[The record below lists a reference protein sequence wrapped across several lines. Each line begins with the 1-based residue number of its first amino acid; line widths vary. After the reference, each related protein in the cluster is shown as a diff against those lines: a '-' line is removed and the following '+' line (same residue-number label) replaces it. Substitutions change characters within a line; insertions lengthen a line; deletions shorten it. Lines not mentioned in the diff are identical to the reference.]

1 VLTGQARAVRSHSL
15 IRKQGVQ
22 KMNTKIQGKIAAAAC
37 AAIGVLS
44 AGGAQALTSDSLT
57 GPSGV
62 TTITSALT
70 VSGGPSPDSSA
81 NPYVT
86 YSRYDDAASHD
97 LGNSR
102 FNASY
107 SLYDY
112 VAAPSAGTADA
123 YQTLSADATAFGTT
137 KNVLYHYV
145 EAYTSAPSQFANLYW
160 SLYAA
165 GSQLRSG
172 SRQGGDF
179 NGSTNLSSL
188 SQKLWSASQDFTIS
202 IIPVTVSAAIYGGA
216 SQAVW
221 GHFWVDGVDGTLS
234 SGVRAWVKASAGV
247 GISRASAGLRVDN
260 LSLIDVSIPLIAKAR
275 YSNNWSSGS
284 CVSDFTLASK
294 QQLTFRFLNGQLKA
308 YAELLW
314 WDDEYLIANWPG
326 FYSSLTAQNYGPA
339 VRSGYY
345 GCVSVPAAPQIQGL
359 VVG

>member
-1 VLTGQARAVRSHSL
+1 
-15 IRKQGVQ
+15 
-22 KMNTKIQGKIAAAAC
+22 MNTKIQSQIAAAAC
-37 AAIGVLS
+37 AAIGALS
-44 AGGAQALTSDSLT
+44 ASGAQALQSDSLS
-57 GPSGV
+57 GPSGFS
-62 TTITSALT
+62 TIQSALT
-70 VSGGPSPDSSA
+70 VSGGPSPETS

-112 VAAPSAGTADA
+112 VGAPTGGTADVF
-123 YQTLSADATAFGTT
+123 QTLSADATAFGTT
-137 KNVLYHYV
+137 KNVLYHYQ
-145 EAYTSAPSQFANLYW
+145 EAYTSVQSQSANLYW

-179 NGSTNLSSL
+179 IGSTALSNVN
-188 SQKLWSASQDFTIS
+188 QKLWSASQNFTIS
-202 IIPVTVSAAIYGGA
+202 IIPVTVSAAVYGSA
-216 SQAVW
+216 YQSVW
-221 GHFWVDGVDGTLS
+221 GHMWVDGVDGTLS

-247 GISRASAGLRVDN
+247 GRTGASAGIRVDN
-260 LSLIDVSIPLIAKAR
+260 LNLLDVSIPLIAKAR
-275 YSNNWSSGS
+275 YSNNSSSGS

-294 QQLTFRFLNGQLKA
+294 QNLVFRFLNGQLKA
-308 YAELLW
+308 YAEFLF
-314 WDDEYLIANWPG
+314 WDGEYLLASWPG
-326 FYSSLTAQNYGPA
+326 FYSSLTAQDYGPA

-345 GCVSVPAAPQIQGL
+345 GCISVPAAPQIQGL